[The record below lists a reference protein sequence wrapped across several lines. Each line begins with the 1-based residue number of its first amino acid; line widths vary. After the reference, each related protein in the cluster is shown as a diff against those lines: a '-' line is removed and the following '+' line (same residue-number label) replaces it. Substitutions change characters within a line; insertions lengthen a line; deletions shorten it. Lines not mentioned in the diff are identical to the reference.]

1 MEESAQQ
8 KKRKS
13 VGAPRGR
20 KSSIPPPVSS
30 SLLRK
35 SQNIKKIIYGSFSQ
49 KIDSSKNIQSHDNN
63 KDVKQKNIVLKSDV
77 PEGHTH
83 KWKLFIQP
91 HEDDDHFGYI
101 SHVTFHLHPSF
112 NQPKRVITN
121 PPFEVIE
128 SGWGEFESII
138 ELHFKDKRLKSV
150 KLPHMLKLYQF
161 DQQTGKQLAVTA
173 MDGST
178 QEEQNSTDLEQ
189 QQQQQE
195 QSTDVLYERYEE
207 LVFVDPPEESEHQQ
221 QKDGGGY
228 KDIKRLKCIQSEI
241 NEQTEDTEQVQL
253 NRALEKVKE
262 QVKEWTQR
270 RDDLLEQVTL
280 QNSSQQKGNLLSR
293 STSNNNALGGSSD
306 TLQKR
311 VVRTDITDV
320 VDL

>member
-49 KIDSSKNIQSHDNN
+49 KIDSQKNIQSHDNNN

-77 PEGHTH
+77 PDGHTH

-150 KLPHMLKLYQF
+150 KLPHLLKLYQF
-161 DQQTGKQLAVTA
+161 DQQTGKQLAATA
-173 MDGST
+173 MDGGT
-178 QEEQNSTDLEQ
+178 QAGQNSTDLEQ
-189 QQQQQE
+189 QQQQQ

-207 LVFVDPPEESEHQQ
+207 LVFVDPPEESEQ
-221 QKDGGGY
+221 QKDGGG
-228 KDIKRLKCIQSEI
+228 DLRDVKRLKCIQSGI
-241 NEQTEDTEQVQL
+241 NERTEDMEQDQL

-270 RDDLLEQVTL
+270 RDDLLEQVTS
-280 QNSSQQKGNLLSR
+280 QNSSQQKGNSI
-293 STSNNNALGGSSD
+293 SGSNSNSAQGGSSD

-311 VVRTDITDV
+311 VVRTDITDI